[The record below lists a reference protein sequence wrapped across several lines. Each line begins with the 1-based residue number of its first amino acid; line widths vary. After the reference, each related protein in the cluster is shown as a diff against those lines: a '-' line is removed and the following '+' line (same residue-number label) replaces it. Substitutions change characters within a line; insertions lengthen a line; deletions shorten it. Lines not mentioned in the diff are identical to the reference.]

1 MRFLIVLAPG
11 HGHLKTF
18 CDVAGK
24 FDFSH
29 DFHHPL
35 TDHKAPRKYQYTNIP
50 GIAMDEGKAILWYLK
65 IQLTKTCW
73 MKNFINLKPIEDR
86 QTSYPKLCER
96 MILHGTPLANES
108 LAYRFS
114 RSAQTSLQYIPRKA
128 TDTRRAPTL
137 VSQRLSFQSI
147 FISGKNQPQIFHKP
161 NLKYFTNPTS
171 SSYSLYQIHPIKMR
185 TSILALN
192 CLLTS
197 FFSLSTAQ
205 CADGR
210 PACLTPA
217 GGKTESGIVCINIGE
232 VRGNNSPYLEAGFFS
247 WSGKLDERCKVG
259 AMVKREDTAGCG
271 NFIPGR
277 GGACSYGCYNDPNDA
292 QNPKCCAV
300 DSENSIP
307 DCAKAHPKPV
317 RMRR

>member
-86 QTSYPKLCER
+86 QTSYPKLCEPDLLKPVYKVIIPINLHIGESKCQIAPEVIFDKSDTSNHQ
-96 MILHGTPLANES
+96 ILIHDVPL
-108 LAYRFS
+108 R
-114 RSAQTSLQYIPRKA
+114 I
-128 TDTRRAPTL
+128 
-137 VSQRLSFQSI
+137 
-147 FISGKNQPQIFHKP
+147 